1 MSTVTKAVIPAAG
14 LGTRFLPATK
24 AQPKEMLPVVDK
36 PAIQYVVEEAV
47 AAGIDDILIITGRN
61 KRSLEDHFDRNFE
74 LEYQLQA
81 KGKTDDLAEVV
92 ELAELADIHF
102 VRQGEPL
109 GLGHAV
115 SVARKHVGDDP
126 FVVMLGDDIMVERV
140 DRAHRH
146 DQGLTTST
154 ARSVVALMEVAV
166 GAISAYGCAAADED
180 SGPPAYASLDIV
192 EKPDPAVAPSNLAVM
207 GRYVF
212 TAGDLRAAR
221 ADAEPGVG
229 GEIQLTDAI
238 ARALADR
245 ARVRLRLRDRALRHR
260 QEDRLP
266 ARHRRARPAPVR
278 PGSGVPGV
286 PVRGRASRRSHLTV
300 GPDGLAGSATVA
312 VGVRSRR
319 RSRVS
324 GADLHSPSCPTGA

>member
-1 MSTVTKAVIPAAG
+1 MPTVTKAVIPAAG

-81 KGKTDDLAEVV
+81 KGKTGDLAEVV

-126 FVVMLGDDIMVERV
+126 FVVMLGDDIMVDESTV
-140 DRAHRH
+140 
-146 DQGLTTST
+146 LTDMIKGFDEHG
-154 ARSVVALMEVAV
+154 ASVVALMEVPPES
-166 GAISAYGCAAADED
+166 ISAYGCAAVQED
-180 SGPPAYASLDIV
+180 SGALRRITQVV

-207 GRYVF
+207 GRYLF
-212 TAGDLRAAR
+212 TAEIFEQL

-238 ARALADR
+238 QRLIAVEPVYGYVFESGRYDIGKKIDYLRATVEL
-245 ARVRLRLRDRALRHR
+245 ALRR
-260 QEDRLP
+260 DDLGPEFREFLSELT
-266 ARHRRARPAPVR
+266 RRE
-278 PGSGVPGV
+278 GIG
-286 PVRGRASRRSHLTV
+286 
-300 GPDGLAGSATVA
+300 
-312 VGVRSRR
+312 
-319 RSRVS
+319 
-324 GADLHSPSCPTGA
+324 